1 MVVDGSK
8 NASDIVSQSFQMKDA
23 SPPVVKSLQVTP
35 LHGGTRAEFKFTAS
49 EPGDYYYYLR
59 PKTTAPDPTTADIVA
74 NPTGKGKQRLAHY
87 Q

>member
-59 PKTTAPDPTTADIVA
+59 PKRQHLTQQQQILLPIQRV
-74 NPTGKGKQRLAHY
+74 KGKQRLAH
-87 Q
+87 